1 MYLADGDCNA
11 IVSIDHAS
19 SLLVKDEITV
29 GSGLQDL
36 QVASIRT
43 TTCGKLVK
51 AGSPLNKPFAA
62 TILPNGNMVVANTGK
77 QHARRTDAE
86 RQGVGYEGRRQEQ
99 DAGDM
104 GPLCDRLER
113 RQYGYLLHRYE

>member
-1 MYLADGDCNA
+1 MA
-11 IVSIDHAS
+11 IDHAS

-29 GSGLQDL
+29 GAGCKTFKCNYS
-36 QVASIRT
+36 S

-77 QHARRTDAE
+77 QYASRADAE
-86 RQGVGYEGRRQEQ
+86 RQGVGHEGRGQE
-99 DAGDM
+99 
-104 GPLCDRLER
+104 
-113 RQYGYLLHRYE
+113 